1 LFNPPKNEQ
10 PFLNKPF
17 DKTYTPLN
25 YRLAQG
31 FYHDN
36 FLANQKQSFKAFLRY
51 GLIKVFNT
59 YGFFST
65 GLKVEISNP
74 LKLPEKSHGLKT
86 QKKQSAKQQGS
97 QLTQPSV
104 QSETMKKIHRKLRC
118 DVIFHGAH
126 YRLKKPNLTPKQALL
141 AGQTYTAALYV
152 PIQFIMHPTKHIFID
167 WFLIGHIPMMTEKGH
182 FIINGSPRIIL
193 SQMVRRPGI
202 YFKKGN
208 KKQDV
213 YIADFIAQRGT
224 WLRLE
229 TSAKDKH
236 RGPGKI
242 WAKIKRL
249 KKCPVS
255 LILTDLGCQ
264 SIFFD
269 QYLRPTV
276 SSHHFKNNA
285 MFKNTSLGRTKHL
298 LIFLKQIME
307 SWSAEFYSQRGYFRH
322 KFADAYVY
330 NLSRSGRANL
340 NKTLG
345 LNLPLSQTTLT
356 AEDILLG
363 CFHLIEFAHG
373 NYKPSDIDDLSHRKV
388 QSVGELLEN
397 QMRIGLGSLRKFL
410 TNALDRENEY
420 ASKFWQIQMDR
431 TKTADFADFKQQ
443 NRDYF
448 NQLISARPITAV
460 LKKFFG
466 TNALSQFLD
475 QINPLADLTHKR
487 RISSLGDGGVKRET
501 AGMALRGIHPSHFSR
516 ICPIETPEGQNAG
529 LVNSLTCY
537 SRSNILGVLESPFYP
552 VYKGC
557 VLRDQ
562 VPVMFSSDQEKNQS
576 FCSADARLDRFD
588 CLGIEKHQVRLFQ
601 SFQSADLIHIN
612 WMAIS
617 PLQMIS
623 VATSLIPFLEHD
635 DGNRALMGSNMQRQA
650 VPPLVPTA
658 PIVGTGFESRV
669 ISDGCYGVQ
678 SKSCGFVSYV
688 DNQKIIVYQPD
699 PVETTIPFKGLCL
712 SKKSLLIN
720 RQKQKPTI
728 SGTSLSVVPDL
739 HGLKVF
745 TASKMRKP
753 LPLTGLAFNQKQLHR
768 LTTETLCTE
777 QGSLWQMLVYLSNL
791 QGKPTAR
798 GLRSIVSTTAL
809 HFLEQCHDSMFL
821 RHYCLLSLYEIF
833 FNTRHWSWSPSP
845 SSGAPQNIWQNPSQ
859 TTSLNAYVR
868 PSASNYAKVTN
879 SNVITQLPNQFHRIK
894 LPRSRQPFFQPVPLL
909 LSFGQN
915 KAQKD
920 NKKAFNLVGLKGM
933 GFGHGNPPS
942 VQSFLVHHQKLLTPF
957 RTTSETET
965 LAATVTTWFSGLSPR
980 VGQIQVN
987 QLDSFLSLLIDKSV
1001 QQLCQNDAIKKI
1013 VQTNRTQQPMVD
1025 ASFAM
1030 PLYGPAVKSK
1040 KNTQNLVP
1048 ETYWLDNFRG
1058 SNQGTVL
1065 AHRPSVL
1072 PGQWVEKGDLLA
1084 DNRVSDQ
1091 GELSIGQNLFVGYTP
1106 WEGYNFEDAV
1116 LLNQRVISDDLF
1128 TTLHIE
1134 SYEITL
1140 KDTAF
1145 GMEQLTKQL
1154 PGEKTD
1160 LSHLDKD
1167 GIVKLGTWVEED
1179 QILIGKVTPI
1189 QPRDLTGYE
1198 MLMYDLIEQEP
1209 QSVKNTSL
1217 RVPKDIHGRVIH
1229 IERIYHS
1236 DDFAQTTEQK
1246 VEQGTDTPFT
1256 QNVLMPSEKVVF
1268 DRLFMKKWSSLTTS
1282 QKSRKQKSLLNKLA
1296 FKQTTGL
1303 ISPWLLL
1310 KKRWHVYKPYFLI
1323 KTGEFKAFLP
1333 VKEQKSMRPI
1343 NQSQD
1348 AGSALHQKK
1357 QKVLNK
1363 IRVYMVE
1370 KRKIQV
1376 GDKIAGRHGN
1386 KGIVSTILPRQD
1398 MPYLPDGT
1406 ILDVV
1411 LNPLGVP
1418 SRMNV
1423 GQIFECLLG
1432 FAGSYLNQAYK
1443 IQPFDETYGSEASRS
1458 LVYSKLYEARL
1469 KTRQS
1474 WLFNPDHPGK
1484 VRLFDGRTGQ
1494 CFAQPVTVGKAY
1506 ILKLIHLVDEKIHAR
1521 STGPY
1526 ALITQQP
1533 LRGRSNQGGQRVG
1546 EMEVWA
1552 FEGFGAAYLLQ
1563 ELLTI
1568 KSDDIQNRSTIT
1580 RSIMS
1585 NKRFHYGFPESFNVL
1600 VRELQGLCLNITVGK
1615 RQAIPLIT
1623 KPKLLLD
1630 KSPKPKVS

>member
-1 LFNPPKNEQ
+1 LFNPPQNKQ
-10 PFLNKPF
+10 AFLNKDF
-17 DKTYTPLN
+17 DKTYTSLN
-25 YRLAQG
+25 YCLAQG
-31 FYHDN
+31 FYNDN
-36 FLANQKQSFKAFLRY
+36 FLGNQKQSFQAFLRY
-51 GLIKVFNT
+51 GLIKVLNT

-65 GLKVEISNP
+65 GLKSDISNS
-74 LKLPEKSHGLKT
+74 LKLPEKPHGLKT
-86 QKKQSAKQQGS
+86 QKKQSTKQKGS
-97 QLTQPSV
+97 QLKASV
-104 QSETMKKIHRKLRC
+104 QSERIKNSQKKWRC

-126 YRLKKPNLTPKQALL
+126 YRLKKPHLTPKQALL
-141 AGQTYTAALYV
+141 TGQTYTGAFYV

-167 WFLIGHIPMMTEKGH
+167 WFLIGHIPLMTEKGH

-193 SQMVRRPGI
+193 SQMVRRPGV
-202 YFKKGN
+202 YFKKVHKN
-208 KKQDV
+208 QDV

-229 TSAKDKH
+229 TSVQNRD
-236 RGPGKI
+236 RRPGKI
-242 WAKIKRL
+242 WAKIKGL

-255 LILTDLGCQ
+255 VLLTDLGCQ

-269 QYLRPTV
+269 QYLRP
-276 SSHHFKNNA
+276 SAYHFKNNA
-285 MFKNTSLGRTKHL
+285 LFKNTSLARTKHL
-298 LIFLKQIME
+298 LIFLKQIMK

-322 KFADAYVY
+322 KFADPYVY

-340 NKTLG
+340 NQTLG
-345 LNLPLSQTTLT
+345 LNVPLSQTTLR

-373 NYKPSDIDDLSHRKV
+373 NYKPSDIDDLSHRKI

-397 QMRIGLGSLRKFL
+397 QMRIGLASLRKFL

-420 ASKFWQIQMDR
+420 TSKFWQSQLDR
-431 TKTADFADFKQQ
+431 RVDVVDFEEQ
-443 NRDYF
+443 NRAYF
-448 NQLISARPITAV
+448 KQLISPRPISAV

-466 TNALSQFLD
+466 TNPLSQFLD

-487 RISSLGDGGVKRET
+487 RISCLGEGGLKRET
-501 AGMALRGIHPSHFSR
+501 AGMALRSIHPSHFSR

-537 SRSNILGVLESPFYP
+537 SRSNVLGVLESPFYP

-562 VPVMFSSDQEKNQS
+562 VPVMFSSNQEKNQS

-588 CLGIEKHQVRLFQ
+588 CLGTEKHQVRLFQ
-601 SFQSADLIHIN
+601 SFQSADLININ
-612 WMAIS
+612 WMPIS

-688 DNQKIIVYQPD
+688 DNEKIIVYQPG
-699 PVETTIPFKGLCL
+699 PVKIKPKGQ
-712 SKKSLLIN
+712 KVTN
-720 RQKQKPTI
+720 RQVLSLGQNQRKPMAT
-728 SGTSLSVVPDL
+728 VPNL
-739 HGLKVF
+739 YGLKVL
-745 TASKMRKP
+745 TASNMRKP
-753 LPLTGLAFNQKQLHR
+753 LPLTGLAFNQKQLHG
-768 LTTETLCTE
+768 LTTETLWTE
-777 QGSLWQMLVYLSNL
+777 QNSLWQMLVYLSNL

-798 GLRSIVSTTAL
+798 GLRSILSTTTL
-809 HFLEQCHDSMFL
+809 NFLEQCQDSMFL

-833 FNTRHWSWSPSP
+833 FNTRQWSWSS
-845 SSGAPQNIWQNPSQ
+845 STNSGATQNLWQNSSQ
-859 TTSLNAYVR
+859 TRWLNAYTA
-868 PSASNYAKVTN
+868 ASNSGKVPN
-879 SNVITQLPNQFHRIK
+879 PNVRSQLPNRFNRIK
-894 LPRSRQPFFQPVPLL
+894 LPRQPVFQPVPLL
-909 LSFGQN
+909 FCFNQKKTL
-915 KAQKD
+915 KD
-920 NKKAFNLVGLKGM
+920 NKKAFNLK
-933 GFGHGNPPS
+933 
-942 VQSFLVHHQKLLTPF
+942 HHQQLLTPF
-957 RTTSETET
+957 RITPKTET
-965 LAATVTTWFSGLSPR
+965 LAATVTTWFSGLWPPI
-980 VGQIQVN
+980 GTIQVN
-987 QLDSFLSLLIDKSV
+987 KLDSFLSLTIDKSV
-1001 QQLCQNDAIKKI
+1001 QQLCQNDGVKKI
-1013 VQTNRTQQPMVD
+1013 IQTNGKPLVD
-1025 ASFAM
+1025 ASIAM

-1040 KNTQNLVP
+1040 KNTQTLVP
-1048 ETYWLDNFRG
+1048 KIYWLDDFRG

-1065 AHRPSVL
+1065 AHRPSVF

-1116 LLNQRVISDDLF
+1116 LLNQRVISEHLL

-1154 PGEKTD
+1154 PGENSD
-1160 LSHLDKD
+1160 LNHLDAD
-1167 GIVKLGTWVEED
+1167 GIVKVGTWVEEG

-1209 QSVKNTSL
+1209 QNVKNTSL
-1217 RVPKDIHGRVIH
+1217 RVPKDIQGRVIH
-1229 IERIYHS
+1229 IERIYYS
-1236 DDFAQTTEQK
+1236 DDFDQTTEQT
-1246 VEQGTDTPFT
+1246 VEQATHTHFPQT
-1256 QNVLMPSEKVVF
+1256 MLMPSEKFVF
-1268 DRLFMKKWSSLTTS
+1268 HSLFMKKLSSLSTL
-1282 QKSRKQKSLLNKLA
+1282 QKPRKQKSLLNNPA
-1296 FKQTTGL
+1296 FKKTTDL
-1303 ISPWLLL
+1303 PIISPWLLL
-1310 KKRWHVYKPYFLI
+1310 QKRWHLYKSYFLI
-1323 KTGEFKAFLP
+1323 KTDQLKDFLP
-1333 VKEQKSMRPI
+1333 VKENKSMPPI
-1343 NQSQD
+1343 NQNPD
-1348 AGSALHQKK
+1348 QKT
-1357 QKVLNK
+1357 QTIVNK

-1370 KRKIQV
+1370 KRQIQV

-1386 KGIVSTILPRQD
+1386 KGIVSAILPRQD

-1432 FAGSYLNQAYK
+1432 FAGHYLNQAYK

-1469 KTRQS
+1469 KTNQS

-1521 STGPY
+1521 ATGPY

-1580 RSIMS
+1580 RSILS
-1585 NKRFHYGFPESFNVL
+1585 NQRFHYGFPESFNVL
-1600 VRELQGLCLNITVGK
+1600 VRELQALCLNITVGK
-1615 RQAIPLIT
+1615 KQAIPLIT

-1630 KSPKPKVS
+1630 KSPKPKPT